1 LTIFQSANEILAN
14 TVLRKRLD
22 DIQAQTTAEKE
33 WWEKRRAS
41 IEADFMKELD
51 SAPSP
56 NAKSASSGIKTV
68 SDEDSVV
75 VETAAS
81 KKKKAN
87 K

>member
-1 LTIFQSANEILAN
+1 MTIFQSANEIAAN

-22 DIQAQTTAEKE
+22 DIQSQTTAEKE

-41 IEADFMKELD
+41 IEAGFMKELD
-51 SAPSP
+51 SAPSS
-56 NAKSASSGIKTV
+56 NAKTSTSGIKTV

-75 VETAAS
+75 VETASS